1 MLLID
6 THAHLYGEQFDS
18 DIDKVL
24 ERAYHSGIEKVFLPA
39 IDSESHERLLSLC
52 QQSTVNGQRNA
63 DDRRQT
69 TDNDQQNADDRRQ
82 STVDGQL
89 TAPSRPAIY
98 PMMGLH
104 PCSVGENY
112 KQELDIAWRY
122 LNNGIKYYAVGE
134 IGLDF
139 HWDVTHKEQQFEA
152 FETQIKWAIEKGL
165 PIVIHARKSTYDCIE
180 VVKKYKGKVNGIFHC
195 FSGSAEEAQEII
207 KLGFYLGIG
216 GVATYKNSG
225 LQELLKN
232 IDLSHLVL
240 ETDAPYLTP
249 VPYRGKRNESSY
261 IRIICEEVA
270 RIKGI
275 SLAEVAEA
283 TSANAMKVFQL

>member
-1 MLLID
+1 MVLID
-6 THAHLYGEQFDS
+6 THAHLYGDQFDS

-24 ERAYHSGIEKVFLPA
+24 QRAYHSGVEKIFLPA
-39 IDSESHERLLSLC
+39 IDSETHDRLLKLAAAGA
-52 QQSTVNGQRNA
+52 QPNTNA
-63 DDRRQT
+63 H
-69 TDNDQQNADDRRQ
+69 
-82 STVDGQL
+82 L
-89 TAPSRPAIY
+89 PAIY

-104 PCSVGENY
+104 PCSVNEKY
-112 KQELDIAWRY
+112 KEELDIAWSY

-139 HWDVTHKEQQFEA
+139 YWDVTYREQQFEA
-152 FETQIKWAIEKGL
+152 FETQIGWAIEKSL

-195 FSGSAEEAQEII
+195 FSGSAEEAGEII

-225 LQELLKN
+225 LQELLKE
-232 IDLSHLVL
+232 IDLSHIVL

-261 IRIICEEVA
+261 TRIVCEEVA
-270 RIKGI
+270 RIKGL

-283 TSANAMKVFQL
+283 TSVNAMKVFQL

>member
-24 ERAYHSGIEKVFLPA
+24 QRAYHSGIEKIFLPA
-39 IDSESHERLLSLC
+39 IDSETHDKLLALSL
-52 QQSTVNGQRNA
+52 QHSGPEA
-63 DDRRQT
+63 K
-69 TDNDQQNADDRRQ
+69 
-82 STVDGQL
+82 
-89 TAPSRPAIY
+89 PAIY
-98 PMMGLH
+98 PMMGVH
-104 PCSVGENY
+104 PCSINENY
-112 KQELDIAWRY
+112 KQELNTAWNY
-122 LNNGIKYYAVGE
+122 LNNGTKYYAVGE

-139 HWDVTHKEQQFEA
+139 YWDVTHKEQQFEA
-152 FETQIKWAIEKGL
+152 FETQIGWAIEKSL

-180 VVKKYKGKVNGIFHC
+180 VVKKFKGKVNGIFHC

-207 KLGFYLGIG
+207 KLGFLLGIG

-225 LQELLKN
+225 LQELLKS
-232 IDLSHLVL
+232 IDIAHLVL

-270 RIKGI
+270 RIKDV
-275 SLAEVAEA
+275 SLMEVADA
-283 TSANAMKVFQL
+283 TSANALKVFQL